1 MHKNNSQN
9 NSNVKGCI
17 PLQLS
22 NNLRGK
28 CHTVGDYPY
37 TNPLLDGFINLR
49 SRLNFTE
56 ELMNYLLKRKR
67 CLSCLGLVFISLCLF
82 MACSQATN
90 SQTKLG
96 SNKNE
101 LINQALTEIVNDGK
115 APGIIAAISSSEG
128 VIAIASAGE
137 RKAGSGIAFTTND
150 VVHLGSCGKAMT
162 ATMLATLVA
171 EGKLSWDTKL
181 IEAIPELKNK
191 IHTDYH
197 KITLWQLLTH
207 RAGIPKNPT
216 DEGAFSSKEIKARRL
231 AILEDNLK
239 SPATYEIDK
248 FEYSNFGYVIAACMA
263 EQITGLSW
271 EVLMKQRL
279 FDPLGMST
287 AGFGNPN
294 KNKST
299 DQPWGHHKYLWKWW
313 PSEAY
318 YDELIGPAGRI
329 HCSIADWAKFISL
342 QLTSENPI
350 LERKYLDKLIEPVGF
365 YASGWVVAEYAW
377 SEGITLNHNGS
388 NEIWYALVVVAPTLD
403 RAFVVATNSCD
414 FDSTPTTCNEMMKK
428 LIRME
433 LNLDNK
439 K

>member
-1 MHKNNSQN
+1 M
-9 NSNVKGCI
+9 
-17 PLQLS
+17 
-22 NNLRGK
+22 
-28 CHTVGDYPY
+28 
-37 TNPLLDGFINLR
+37 
-49 SRLNFTE
+49 
-56 ELMNYLLKRKR
+56 
-67 CLSCLGLVFISLCLF
+67 
-82 MACSQATN
+82 
-90 SQTKLG
+90 
-96 SNKNE
+96 
-101 LINQALTEIVNDGK
+101 NDGE
-115 APGIIAAISSSEG
+115 APGMIAAIISSEG
-128 VIAIASAGE
+128 VIAIGSAGE

-181 IEAIPELKNK
+181 IEAIPELKNR

-216 DEGAFSSKEIKARRL
+216 DEGAFSSKEIKKRRL

-248 FEYSNFGYVIAACMA
+248 FHYSNFGYVIAACMA

-271 EVLMKQRL
+271 EVLMKKRL

-294 KNKST
+294 ISRST
-299 DQPWGHHKYLWKWW
+299 AQPWGHNKFLWMWW
-313 PSEAY
+313 HPSESY
-318 YDELIGPAGRI
+318 YEEAIGPAGRVY
-329 HCSIADWAKFISL
+329 CSIADWAKFLSL
-342 QLTSENPI
+342 QLTTENPI
-350 LERKYLDKLIEPVGF
+350 LERKYLDKLIEPPDGF
-365 YASGWVVAEYAW
+365 YAGGWGVAEHAW
-377 SEGITLNHNGS
+377 AKGITLNHNGS
-388 NEIWYALVVVAPTLD
+388 NEIWYASVLVTPKLD

-414 FDSTPTTCNEMMKK
+414 FGSTPGICTEIMNK

-433 LNLDNK
+433 LNISK
-439 K
+439 E